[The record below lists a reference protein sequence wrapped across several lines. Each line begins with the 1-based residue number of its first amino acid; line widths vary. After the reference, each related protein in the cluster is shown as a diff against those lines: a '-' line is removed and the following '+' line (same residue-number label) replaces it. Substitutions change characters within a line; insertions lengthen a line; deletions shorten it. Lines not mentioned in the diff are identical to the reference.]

1 MPAISPS
8 PQAIALA
15 DDLRAVLKHLIRR
28 MRQEDEGQ
36 SAGGLG
42 LHQTLLLARIG
53 QHPGIGVAELARL
66 EKLRGPTMSGHV
78 KALENAGL
86 VRRAPDP
93 ADKRRAGLHLTT
105 PGRQALEAV
114 RSRRRDWLAAELA
127 RLPDEGAA
135 AVRQALVYLKEIGA

>member
-1 MPAISPS
+1 
-8 PQAIALA
+8 
-15 DDLRAVLKHLIRR
+15 
-28 MRQEDEGQ
+28 MRQEGEGQ
-36 SAGGLG
+36 PAGSLG
-42 LHQTLLLARIG
+42 LHQTLLLARMD

-86 VRRAPDP
+86 VVRAPDP

-105 PGRQALEAV
+105 AGRQALDAV

-135 AVRQALVYLKEIGA
+135 ALRQALVYLKRVGE